1 MVRAVDITGK
11 VKYNNGMEM
20 QPRLSREIQG
30 RGEAMAET
38 NLAEVIEATNERSV
52 YDTNVKFL
60 LADKQILARILKYAV
75 REFQDMTLEDIM
87 ASIGADIEVGT
98 RPVAPGLS
106 NMGRVK
112 EANIEDNIPGEGK
125 IFYDIRF
132 PAYHKM
138 TEIKFLINIEA
149 QKTSN
154 PGKLGYHLENR
165 IVFYLARMI
174 SAQKQTEFYH
184 SNYDDLKPVRSI
196 WICMSGSEDGDSI
209 EEIYLDRKMV
219 FGNKVNS
226 CGVDLMKGIV
236 VNIRG
241 GNAIKSSQNLLISML
256 EKLLTQMDVN
266 EKKRILV
273 TEYGMIMTVELERML
288 QTMCN
293 LSENIEAR
301 GIEQGIK
308 QGIKQE
314 RLEAIERMVKA
325 GAGKRQILLY
335 GYTEEE
341 FAETQRALC
350 AEA

>member
-1 MVRAVDITGK
+1 
-11 VKYNNGMEM
+11 
-20 QPRLSREIQG
+20 
-30 RGEAMAET
+30 MAET
-38 NLAEVIEATNERSV
+38 NLAEVLEATNELGA

-75 REFQDMTLEDIM
+75 REFQDMALEDII

-106 NMGRVK
+106 NMGRVN
-112 EANIEDNIPGEGK
+112 ETNIEDTVPGEGK

-132 PAYHKM
+132 PAYLPMQAPRNSCSCGADGLCPIRYKM

-149 QKTSN
+149 QRTSN

-226 CGVDLMKGIV
+226 CGVDLMRGIV

-241 GNAIKSSQNLLISML
+241 GNVIKSSQNLLISML
-256 EKLLTQMDVN
+256 EKLLAQMDVN

-273 TEYGMIMTVELERML
+273 TEYGMIMTIELERML
-288 QTMCN
+288 RTMCN

-314 RLEAIERMVKA
+314 RLDAIERMVKA
-325 GAGKRQILLY
+325 GAGKKQVLLY

-341 FAETQRALC
+341 FAEIQRALC
-350 AEA
+350 VEA